1 MGLIKL
7 AIQRPTAVLS
17 VVFMLVLGGVVAL
30 QAIPIQL
37 TPDTRKPVLTIF
49 TTWAGA
55 SALEVEREI
64 TNRQEDALRGIEGLT
79 EIDSASRDSGA
90 RMILRFGI
98 GTNMDRAL
106 MLVSNRLSNI
116 NGIPSDAR
124 EPRIRT
130 RDAEDNPIAWFSVT
144 AGQGNTQPIYAF
156 GRLLEDV
163 VQDRLERIQGV
174 GLVNVWGGRHKELR
188 AIIDPQSMARFKLT
202 ISEVANALRGANAS
216 ISAGDIEEG
225 KRRYVVRTDN
235 ELSSIERV
243 NALVLRSRTDPA
255 SGRISR
261 VTVGD
266 IATVEYELVEED
278 TQIRSSGQEAII
290 VNVIRDT
297 GVNVIEVM
305 KKIKAEVKSL
315 NDGPL
320 RQAGIVMTQVSD
332 DTVYINSAISLVQ
345 QNIIVG
351 GLLAAMVLLIFL
363 RSFRATLIITLAIPV
378 SVIGA
383 FVAMWAMGRSINVI
397 SLAGIAFS
405 VGMVVDAA
413 IVVLENI
420 YRHRQLGLSRGEAAL
435 KGAGQVWGAIFV
447 SAATTVMVFVPIL
460 VMKLE
465 VGQLFRDIAVAISV
479 SVVLS
484 LIVSITVI
492 PSLAN
497 AMLRKPVKKGGG
509 LPLPGL
515 DHFARWFAR
524 FVLAYTRA
532 VISRKTASV
541 SVVLIICGIA
551 GVATWAFLPK
561 LEYLPDGNRNLL
573 FARISPP
580 PGYNLK
586 SIVQMAQRAEAQMQ
600 PLLATEADKK
610 AFAAGEKPAA
620 GEPPKLDRFWFI
632 IRRGFTLATAS
643 ALDPTRISEL
653 IPVMRR
659 AISGEPGAR
668 GFVRQTSLFGRGF
681 GGNRN
686 VDLDISGPDLND
698 LVNTASRA
706 MQVVGQVFPRNEG
719 NQVRAL
725 PSLQL
730 LTPEVRLS
738 PDPQRLADNGMTARE
753 LGEAIDAFNDGIKV
767 AEVTI
772 NGKLTDLMVR
782 GPYQQIERTQEI
794 DNIPVVTKSGMILPA
809 SSLSKIEV
817 TSGPDQIRH
826 FDRERNIT
834 LRIAPSRDVPLETA
848 MEMVREQVVAPLNAE
863 GLPAGVKMSMSGTA
877 DALTQTFDN
886 MVVNLIAALIIVYL
900 VMAILFESFIYPFV
914 IMFSV
919 PLATAGGVGG
929 LALLNITTFQPLD
942 MLTLLGFVILIG
954 IVVNNAILLV
964 HQTLVHIREEAIA
977 PIDAILESTR
987 NRLRPIFMSTLTS
1000 VVGMLPLA
1008 LFPGAGSELYRG
1020 LGSVVIG
1027 GLALSAV
1034 LTLLIIPPLM
1044 SLFAGAL
1051 EKKHRGAPEA
1061 APQPAE

>member
-17 VVFMLVLGGVVAL
+17 VVFMIVLGGVVAL
-30 QAIPIQL
+30 NAIPIQL

-49 TTWAGA
+49 TTWSGA
-55 SALEVEREI
+55 SALDVEREI
-64 TNRQEDALRGIEGLT
+64 TNRQEDALRGIEGLN

-144 AGQGNTQPIYAF
+144 TAEGNRKPIYAY
-156 GRLLEDV
+156 GRVLEDV
-163 VQDRLERIQGV
+163 VQDRLERIQGI
-174 GLVNVWGGRHKELR
+174 GLVNVWGGRRNELR
-188 AIIDPQSMARFKLT
+188 VIIDPQRMARFGLT
-202 ISEVANALRGANAS
+202 ISDLAVKLRGANAS
-216 ISAGDIEEG
+216 ISAGDVEEG

-243 NALVLRSRTDPA
+243 NALVLRSTTDPA
-255 SGRISR
+255 TGRIAR

-266 IATVEYELVEED
+266 IAKVEYDLIETD
-278 TQIRSSGQEAII
+278 TQIRSSGREAII
-290 VNVIRDT
+290 VNIIRDT

-315 NDGPL
+315 NEGVL
-320 RQAGIVMTQVSD
+320 RQAGIEMTQVSD
-332 DTVYINSAISLVQ
+332 DTVYIKSAIGLVQ
-345 QNIIVG
+345 QNIMVG
-351 GLLAAMVLLIFL
+351 GVLAALVLLIFL
-363 RSFRATLIITLAIPV
+363 RSFRATIIITLAIPV

-397 SLAGIAFS
+397 SLAGIAFA

-420 YRHRQLGLSRGEAAL
+420 YRHRQLGMSPGEAAL

-497 AMLRKPVKKGGG
+497 AMLKKPIKEGGG
-509 LPLPGL
+509 LPLPGI
-515 DHFARWFAR
+515 DHFARAFAR
-524 FVLAYTRA
+524 FVLGYTRA
-532 VISRKTASV
+532 IISRKMASIV
-541 SVVLIICGIA
+541 VVLIICGLA
-551 GVATWAFLPK
+551 GTATWAFLPK
-561 LEYLPDGNRNLL
+561 LEYLPDGNRNLI

-580 PGYNLK
+580 AGYNLR
-586 SIVQMAQRAEAQMQ
+586 SIVDMAQRAENQMR
-600 PLLATEADKK
+600 PHLATAADKDAFENGTVK
-610 AFAAGEKPAA
+610 AGT
-620 GEPPKLDRFWFI
+620 PPKFDRFWFI
-632 IRRGFTLATAS
+632 IRRGFTLAAAS
-643 ALDPTRISEL
+643 TVDPTRIGEI
-653 IPVMRR
+653 IPLMRE
-659 AISGEPGAR
+659 AITSEPGAR

-686 VDLDISGPDLND
+686 IDLDISGPDLND
-698 LVNTASRA
+698 LINVAGRA
-706 MQVVGQVFPRNEG
+706 FQVVGQIFPRREG
-719 NQVRAL
+719 NQVRVR

-730 LTPEVRLS
+730 LTPEVRLL

-767 AEVTI
+767 GEPTI
-772 NGKLTDLMVR
+772 NGKLTDLMIR
-782 GPYQQIERTQEI
+782 GPRRQITRTQGI
-794 DNIPVVTKSGMILPA
+794 GNIPVVTRSGLILPA
-809 SSLSKIEV
+809 SSLSKIVV
-817 TSGPDQIRH
+817 TAGPEQIRH

-834 LRIAPSRDVPLETA
+834 LRIGPSRDIALESA
-848 MEMVREQVVAPLNAE
+848 MKIVRTEVFETLQKE
-863 GLPAGVKMSMSGTA
+863 GLPAGVKLSMSGTA
-877 DALTQTFDN
+877 DALTITFDN

-900 VMAILFESFIYPFV
+900 VMAILFESFVYPFV

-929 LALLNITTFQPLD
+929 LALLNTITFQPLD

-964 HQTLVHIREEAIA
+964 HQTLVHIREEGMHTV
-977 PIDAILESTR
+977 DAIMESTR

-1000 VVGMLPLA
+1000 IVGMLPLA

-1044 SLFAGAL
+1044 SLFSYFL
-1051 EKKHRGAPEA
+1051 EKQRAS
-1061 APQPAE
+1061 APQTAELPAE

>member
-17 VVFMLVLGGVVAL
+17 VVFMIVLAGVVAL

-64 TNRQEDALRGIEGLT
+64 TNRQEDALRGIEGLI

-90 RMILRFGI
+90 RMVLSFGI

-116 NGIPSDAR
+116 NGIPSEAQ

-144 AGQGNTQPIYAF
+144 TAPENTKPIYAY

-174 GLVNVWGGRHKELR
+174 GLVNVWGGRHNELR
-188 AIIDPQSMARFKLT
+188 VIIDPQRMARFGLT
-202 ISEVANALRGANAS
+202 ISELASTLRGANAS
-216 ISAGDIEEG
+216 ISAGDIDEG

-235 ELSSIERV
+235 ELSSIERI
-243 NALVLRSRTDPA
+243 NSLVLRSRTDPA
-255 SGRISR
+255 SGGISR

-278 TQIRSSGQEAII
+278 TQIRSSGSEAII
-290 VNVIRDT
+290 VNIIRDT

-305 KKIKAEVKSL
+305 KKIKEEVKSL
-315 NDGPL
+315 NEGPL
-320 RQAGIVMTQVSD
+320 RQAGVEMTQVSD
-332 DTVYINSAISLVQ
+332 DAIYINSAIDLVQ
-345 QNIIVG
+345 QNIVVG
-351 GLLAAMVLLIFL
+351 GLLAALVLLIFL
-363 RSFRATLIITLAIPV
+363 RSFRATVIITLAIPV
-378 SVIGA
+378 SVVGA

-420 YRHRQLGLSRGEAAL
+420 YRHRQLGASRGEAAL

-497 AMLRKPVKKGGG
+497 ALLKKPIKEGDGF
-509 LPLPGL
+509 PLPGL
-515 DHFARWFAR
+515 DHFARWFKR
-524 FVLAYTRA
+524 FVLAYTRT
-532 VISRKTASV
+532 VISRKSISV
-541 SVVLIICGIA
+541 LVVLVICGVT

-561 LEYLPDGNRNLL
+561 LEYLPDGNRNQL

-586 SIVQMAQRAEAQMQ
+586 SIVEMAQRAEAQIK
-600 PLLATEADKK
+600 PLLATEADKE
-610 AFAAGEKPAA
+610 ALAAGKSTAP
-620 GEPPKLDRFWFI
+620 GEPPKIDRFWFI

-643 ALDPTRISEL
+643 ALDPTKINDL
-653 IPVMRR
+653 VQVMAR
-659 AISGEPGAR
+659 AINSEPGAR
-668 GFVRQTSLFGRGF
+668 GFVRQSSLFGRGF

-698 LVNTASRA
+698 LVNTANRA
-706 MQVVGQVFPRNEG
+706 MQVVGEVFPRDEG
-719 NQVRAL
+719 NQVRAN

-782 GPYQQIERTQEI
+782 GPYKQIGRTQEI

-826 FDRERNIT
+826 YDRERNIS
-834 LRIAPSRDVPLETA
+834 LQIAPSRDIPLETA
-848 MEMVREQVVAPLNAE
+848 MKMVREIVVKRLTDE
-863 GLPAGVKMSMSGTA
+863 GLPAGIKLSMSGTA

-886 MVVNLIAALIIVYL
+886 MVINLIAALIIVYL
-900 VMAILFESFIYPFV
+900 VMAILFESFVYPFV

-929 LALLNITTFQPLD
+929 LALLNTITFPPLD

-964 HQTLVHIREEAIA
+964 HQTLVHIREEGMA
-977 PIDAILESTR
+977 PIEAILESTR

-1020 LGSVVIG
+1020 LG
-1027 GLALSAV
+1027 
-1034 LTLLIIPPLM
+1034 
-1044 SLFAGAL
+1044 
-1051 EKKHRGAPEA
+1051 
-1061 APQPAE
+1061 